1 MSKKFDGK
9 SILRSL
15 QNGEFDASIEDEIK
29 VSRTPIVIEMIRVL

>member
-15 QNGEFDASIEDEIK
+15 QNGEFDASIDDEIK
-29 VSRTPIVIEMIRVL
+29 VNRTPIVIAKARFL